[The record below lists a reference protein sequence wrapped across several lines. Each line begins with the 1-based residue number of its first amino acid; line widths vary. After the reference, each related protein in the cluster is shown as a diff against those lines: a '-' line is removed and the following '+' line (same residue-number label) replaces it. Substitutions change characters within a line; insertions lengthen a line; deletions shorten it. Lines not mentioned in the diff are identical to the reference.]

1 MAKLTT
7 PNVSQLT
14 PQVMGRLMRDIK
26 DAIEKWDLN
35 DGVEAAT
42 GSKTH
47 RLGITPGLVIIQVSD
62 DPKMADYEQINPTS
76 VTSTVIT
83 YTTAKAYVRVLA
95 DL

>member
-1 MAKLTT
+1 MAKLTI
-7 PNVSQLT
+7 PNMSELN
-14 PQVMGRLMRDIK
+14 PKVMGRLLRDIK

-35 DGVEAAT
+35 DGIEQAT

-47 RLGITPGLVIIQVSD
+47 RLGITPQLVTIHVSD
-62 DPKMADYEQINPTS
+62 DPKMASYEQINPDT
-76 VTSTVIT
+76 VTPTVIT